1 MSLTKIDPA
10 TFGMSETQALTVIAK
25 PHPLAGEVVMA
36 EFPIGST
43 LAEIVG
49 PDAICCRV
57 EIDGQEIAPEW
68 WPRIRPKKD
77 TPVLI
82 TRFPQ
87 GHVGVKDILRLV
99 AFAALAVVTYGVAS
113 GAIFG
118 SLGAMAALG
127 VAAGIGVVGSLLIAA
142 LIPPTKPATPADT
155 SVTRLQSITGTQN
168 QALPYGA
175 IPCII
180 GTMRFFPPLAALP
193 YSELSGNDQY
203 VRFLFDIGYGAPAV
217 SNMKIGENDLANF
230 TDVET
235 QIGTPRNLIPD
246 SDGEFGT
253 WTGDSLLAFSS
264 TGGAIAGGKW
274 TYTGT
279 GAASGF
285 RFRKS
290 VAFIVVPGQALC
302 LSGYIDASH
311 VTSIAGGGNPI
322 WAIYDPTVTT
332 QYAGAGQSIGSN
344 GRVTVNFTVPGG
356 VTQVVAILDTANCTV
371 ASGQPLI
378 FSDPQLEVATSPT
391 AYQSTVQPLF
401 TGDVTETAAGDVLNT
416 DGSSAVRT
424 SATAANELGVDVI
437 FPSGLFGIDSKG
449 KAINVSCNIR
459 IEVSPTGAGTYS
471 AVPSLP
477 GGAAGI
483 GLTISNPAAVVFG
496 DVFTITSSERKTL
509 RIGFRWK
516 TYSGFGPVQYDVRVT
531 RVSTNWGTAAVG
543 SQFGDLTWAIL
554 RTIRY
559 TSPST
564 TGTEKVALRIKA
576 TDQLN
581 GTINQFNCTA
591 SQPIP
596 VWNGSAWVSSLTGNN
611 NPAYVYR
618 WVLCDSPA
626 NPRPVPHSRVD
637 DTALIAWG
645 AECTAKE
652 FTFDVVQDQTV
663 TVFELL
669 RDICAAGRASFTVR
683 DGKYSVVRDVA
694 QTVPVQHFSPRNSWG
709 FQGSRNFI
717 DQIHALRVHF
727 VNPQANYQTDEII
740 VYDDGFSLDGAGGT
754 TIATKFETFEIRG
767 CTNANGAWR
776 LARYHLAVARLRPNL
791 YSWNADIEHIV
802 CQRGDMVKSAQDVI
816 SAGLAWGR
824 IKSVTTDGSHNV
836 TAVVVDE
843 PLDIAASTTYGIRIR
858 TNDGG
863 THLSNVTAA
872 VGLGI
877 TALTL
882 VTPVPPVGGVASVN
896 PGDLF
901 LFGLAGQESI
911 DMIVMKIEP
920 GADLSGKITAVD
932 AAPAVLT
939 ADSGTPPTFISNI
952 TGAPWNDPPPP
963 PDLVIIA
970 SGEQNAPP
978 DDGGINGPGITIGV
992 GRGPSHVIRTTLVRG
1007 SLL

>member
-1 MSLTKIDPA
+1 MPEINSLT
-10 TFGMSETQALTVIAK
+10 VVAK
-25 PHPLAGEVVMA
+25 PHPLSGEVVMA
-36 EFPIGST
+36 EFPVGST
-43 LAEIVG
+43 LQEIVG
-49 PDAICCRV
+49 PDALCCRV

-77 TPVLI
+77 TPVLV

-87 GHVGVKDILRLV
+87 GHMGVKDILRMV
-99 AFAALAVVTYGVAS
+99 AFAALVVATAFVPALLPFAIAAGLSVVAS
-113 GAIFG
+113 LV
-118 SLGAMAALG
+118 S
-127 VAAGIGVVGSLLIAA
+127 A

-168 QALPYGA
+168 QALPYSA

-203 VRFLFDIGYGAPAV
+203 VRFLFDLGYGVPAV

-230 TDVET
+230 TDVEI
-235 QIGTPRNLIPD
+235 QIGSPRNFIPD
-246 SDGEFGT
+246 SDGTLGT
-253 WTGDSLLAFSS
+253 WTGDSLLVFSS
-264 TGGAIAGGKW
+264 TGGAVAGGKW

-285 RFRKS
+285 RVRKS
-290 VAFIVVPGQALC
+290 VAFPVVPGSIC
-302 LSGYIDASH
+302 VFSGYVDASH
-311 VTSIAGGGNPI
+311 VTSGAPFIAI
-322 WAIYDPTVTT
+322 EDPTVTT
-332 QYAGAGQSIGSN
+332 GYDILTATLGSN
-344 GRVTVNFTVPGG
+344 GRIIGAPFTIPGG
-356 VTQVVAILDTANCTV
+356 VTSVVAIIDTGNCVVAN
-371 ASGQPLI
+371 GQPLV
-378 FSDPQLEVATSPT
+378 FSDLQLEGNSTAT
-391 AYQSTVQPLF
+391 AYQTTVQPLF
-401 TGDVTETAAGDVLNT
+401 TSDVTETAAGDVLNT

-424 SATAANELGVDVI
+424 SATAANELGADII

-449 KAINVSCNIR
+449 KAINVSCNVR
-459 IEVSPTGAGTYS
+459 IEVSPVGAGTYS

-477 GGAAGI
+477 GGTAGI
-483 GLTISNPAAVVFG
+483 GLTISNPAAVVFA
-496 DVFTITSSERKTL
+496 DVFKITSSERKTL

-516 TYSGFGPVQYDVRVT
+516 TYTAFGAVQYDIRVT
-531 RVSTNWGTAAVG
+531 RVSTNWGTAVAG

-554 RTIRY
+554 RTVRY

-626 NPRPVPHSRVD
+626 NPRPVSHSRVD
-637 DTALIAWG
+637 DAALIAWG

-669 RDICAAGRASFTVR
+669 KDICAAGRASFTVR

-727 VNPQANYQTDEII
+727 VNPQASYQTDEII
-740 VYDDGFSLDGAGGT
+740 VYDDGFSLAGAGGT

-791 YSWNADIEHIV
+791 YNWNADIEHIV
-802 CQRGDMVKSAQDVI
+802 CQRGDLVKVAQDVI
-816 SAGLAWGR
+816 SVGLAWGR
-824 IKSVTTDGSHNV
+824 IKTITQDGSHNV
-836 TAVVVDE
+836 TAVTVDE
-843 PLDIAASTTYGIRIR
+843 PLDIAAATAYGIRIR

-863 THLSNVTAA
+863 THLSNVTAT

-882 VTPVPPVGGVASVN
+882 VTPIPPVGGVASVN

-920 GADLSGKITAVD
+920 GADLSAKITAVD

-952 TGAPWNDPPPP
+952 TGAPWNDAPPP
-963 PDLVIIA
+963 PDLIIVA
-970 SGEQNAPP
+970 SGEASGSP
-978 DDGGINGPGITIGV
+978 DDGGINDPGITIGV
-992 GRGPSHVIRTTLVRG
+992 GRGPGHIIRTPIRPTPF
-1007 SLL
+1007 LLQQ

>member
-1 MSLTKIDPA
+1 MPEINSLT
-10 TFGMSETQALTVIAK
+10 VVAK
-25 PHPLAGEVVMA
+25 PHPLSGEVVMA
-36 EFPIGST
+36 EFPVGST
-43 LAEIVG
+43 LQEIVG
-49 PDAICCRV
+49 PDALCCRV

-77 TPVLI
+77 TPVLV

-87 GHVGVKDILRLV
+87 GHMGVKDILRMV
-99 AFAALAVVTYGVAS
+99 AFAALVVATAFVPALLPFAIAAGLSVVAS
-113 GAIFG
+113 LV
-118 SLGAMAALG
+118 S
-127 VAAGIGVVGSLLIAA
+127 A

-168 QALPYGA
+168 QALPYSA

-203 VRFLFDIGYGAPAV
+203 VRFLFDLGYGVPAV

-230 TDVET
+230 TDVEI
-235 QIGTPRNLIPD
+235 QIGSPRNFIPD
-246 SDGEFGT
+246 SDGTLGT
-253 WTGDSLLAFSS
+253 WTGDSLLVFSS
-264 TGGAIAGGKW
+264 TGGAVAGGKW

-285 RFRKS
+285 RVRKS
-290 VAFIVVPGQALC
+290 VAFPVVPGSIC
-302 LSGYIDASH
+302 VFSGYVDASH
-311 VTSIAGGGNPI
+311 VTSGAPFIAI
-322 WAIYDPTVTT
+322 EDPTVTT
-332 QYAGAGQSIGSN
+332 GYDILTATLGSN
-344 GRVTVNFTVPGG
+344 GRIIGAPFTIPGG
-356 VTQVVAILDTANCTV
+356 VTSVVAIIDTGNCVVAN
-371 ASGQPLI
+371 GQPLV
-378 FSDPQLEVATSPT
+378 FSDLQLEGNSTAT
-391 AYQSTVQPLF
+391 AYQTTVQPLF
-401 TGDVTETAAGDVLNT
+401 TSDVTETAAGDVLNT

-424 SATAANELGVDVI
+424 SATAANELGADII

-449 KAINVSCNIR
+449 KAINVSCNVR
-459 IEVSPTGAGTYS
+459 IEVSPVGAGTYS

-477 GGAAGI
+477 GGTAGI
-483 GLTISNPAAVVFG
+483 GLTISNPAAVVFA
-496 DVFTITSSERKTL
+496 DVFKITSSERKTL

-516 TYSGFGPVQYDVRVT
+516 TYTAFGAVQYDIRVT
-531 RVSTNWGTAAVG
+531 RVSTNWGTAVAG

-554 RTIRY
+554 RTVRY

-626 NPRPVPHSRVD
+626 NPRPVSHSRVD
-637 DTALIAWG
+637 DAALIAWG

-669 RDICAAGRASFTVR
+669 KDICAAGRASFTVR

-727 VNPQANYQTDEII
+727 VNPQASYQTDEII
-740 VYDDGFSLDGAGGT
+740 VYDDGFSLAGAGGT

-791 YSWNADIEHIV
+791 YNWNADIEHIV
-802 CQRGDMVKSAQDVI
+802 CQRGDLVKVAQDVI
-816 SAGLAWGR
+816 SVGLAWGR
-824 IKSVTTDGSHNV
+824 IKTITQDGSHNV
-836 TAVVVDE
+836 TAVTVDE
-843 PLDIAASTTYGIRIR
+843 PLDIAAATAYGIRIR

-863 THLSNVTAA
+863 THLSNVTAT

-882 VTPVPPVGGVASVN
+882 VTPIPPVGGVASVN

-920 GADLSGKITAVD
+920 GADLSAKITAVD

-970 SGEQNAPP
+970 SGEQQGPP
-978 DDGGINGPGITIGV
+978 DDGGINDPRIIIGV
-992 GRGPSHVIRTTLVRG
+992 GRGPGHIIRTPIRPVPF
-1007 SLL
+1007 LLQQ